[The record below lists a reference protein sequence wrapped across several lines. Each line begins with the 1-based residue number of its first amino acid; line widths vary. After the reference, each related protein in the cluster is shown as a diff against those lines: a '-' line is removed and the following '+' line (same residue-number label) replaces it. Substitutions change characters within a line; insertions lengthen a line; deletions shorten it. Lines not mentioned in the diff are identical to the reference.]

1 VLQSG
6 DPPGGLNEV
15 LACDVMLLDL
25 QQSLNELLNDHE
37 QSILEAQESRRALS
51 DGFRQ
56 QVCLYSRQSM
66 ASLE

>member
-15 LACDVMLLDL
+15 LACDVMLDL
-25 QQSLNELLNDHE
+25 QQSLNEVLNDHE
-37 QSILEAQESRRALS
+37 QSILVAQESRRALS